1 MMEVLGMAKSDGV
14 ILGDPEGVMRLM
26 GVILG
31 MMGGCWGC

>member
-1 MMEVLGMAKSDGV
+1 MMGMLGVTKSDGV
-14 ILGDPEGVMRLM
+14 ILEDPEGVMRLM